1 MGYINYYA
9 TESAYLAD
17 KNSLPKPNVCL
28 ADDTGEVFFNEDNSN
43 EKVITSTT
51 NPGVMAI
58 CYAKGWAAHED
69 YMTAAECAAVTSLD
83 DAFKGS
89 AITSFDELQ
98 YFTGLTG
105 NLYQQF
111 VSCTALTS
119 IIVPEGITSLSWTFR
134 SCSNLKSVHL
144 PNTLT
149 SIGERAFDGCT
160 GLETINLPS
169 SLTSI
174 GEWAFDDC
182 TGLETINIP
191 SSLTLIGGHNDKSFG
206 VRNLTI
212 DSGNTSFVLI
222 GGVMYNTGKTT
233 IYYYIDNLPSYNIE
247 EGVTTVPE
255 DFLDGVTTLNAI
267 TLPSTLTSIPDF
279 TLRTRVS
286 PSITCKATTPPSIGQ
301 QTFYSQP
308 NILPK
313 IYVPAASVSTYQSA
327 TNWSKFTIQAIP
339 E

>member
-9 TESAYLAD
+9 TEAAYLAE

-51 NPGVMAI
+51 NPAVMAI

-69 YMTAAECAAVTSLD
+69 YMTAGECAAVTSLA

-89 AITSFDELQ
+89 AITSFDEFQ

-111 VSCTALTS
+111 VNCTSLTS
-119 IIVPEGITSLSWTFR
+119 IIIPEGITSLSWTFR
-134 SCSNLKSVHL
+134 SCGALKTIHL
-144 PNTLT
+144 PSTLT
-149 SIGERAFDGCT
+149 SIGER
-160 GLETINLPS
+160 GLE
-169 SLTSI
+169 
-174 GEWAFDDC
+174 GC

-191 SSLTLIGGHNDKSFG
+191 PNMTSIGGYNSKAFG

-212 DSGNTSFVLI
+212 ENGNTSFVLI
-222 GGVMYNTGKTT
+222 GGVMYNTAKTS
-233 IYYYIDNLPSYNIE
+233 IYFYVDNLPSYNIE
-247 EGVTTVPE
+247 EGVTTVP
-255 DFLDGVTTLNAI
+255 DGFLDSSATLSSI
-267 TLPSTLTSIPDF
+267 TLPSTLTSIPNY
-279 TLRTRVS
+279 TLRVSRV
-286 PSITCKATTPPSIGQ
+286 IQVTCKATTPPTIGA
-301 QTFYSQP
+301 QTFVTNP
-308 NILPK
+308 NIKPSV
-313 IYVPAASVSTYQSA
+313 YVPAASVSAYQA
-327 TNWSKFTIQAIP
+327 ANYWSTFTIHAIS

>member
-9 TESAYLAD
+9 TEAAYLAE
-17 KNSLPKPNVCL
+17 KNLLPKPNVCL

-43 EKVITSTT
+43 EKVITSTS
-51 NPGVMAI
+51 NPAVMAI

-111 VSCTALTS
+111 ESCTALTS

-134 SCSNLKSVHL
+134 SCDNLKSVHL
-144 PNTLT
+144 PSTFT
-149 SIGERAFDGCT
+149 SIGERAFD
-160 GLETINLPS
+160 N
-169 SLTSI
+169 
-174 GEWAFDDC
+174 C

-191 SSLTLIGGHNDKSFG
+191 SSLTSIGDYNHKSFG

-255 DFLDGVTTLNAI
+255 RFLDDSTGTLDSI
-267 TLPSTLTSIPDF
+267 TLPSTLTSIPDY
-279 TLRTRVS
+279 TIRNLKV
-286 PSITCKATTPPSIGQ
+286 IQVTCKATTPPTIGAH
-301 QTFYSQP
+301 TFIQRP
-308 NILPK
+308 DIKP
-313 IYVPAASVSTYQSA
+313 IVYVPAASVSTYQSA

>member
-51 NPGVMAI
+51 NPAVMAI

-119 IIVPEGITSLSWTFR
+119 IIVPEGITSLSSTFR

-149 SIGERAFDGCT
+149 SIGEKAFENCS
-160 GLETINLPS
+160 N
-169 SLTSI
+169 
-174 GEWAFDDC
+174 
-182 TGLETINIP
+182 LETINIP
-191 SSLTLIGGHNDKSFG
+191 SGLTSIDNYNEESFG

-212 DSGNTSFVLI
+212 ESGNTNFVLI
-222 GGVMYNTGKTT
+222 GGVMYNTEKTS
-233 IYYYIDNLPSYNIE
+233 IYYYIDNLLSYNIE
-247 EGVTTVPE
+247 EGVTTVPKG
-255 DFLDGVTTLNAI
+255 FLDSVTTLNAI
-267 TLPSTLTSIPDF
+267 TLPSTLTSIPNA
-279 TLRTRVS
+279 TLRAKIS
-286 PSITCKATTPPSIGQ
+286 YSITCKATTPPTIGER
-301 QTFYSQP
+301 TFYRNP

-327 TNWSKFTIQAIP
+327 TNWSRFTIQAIP

>member
-28 ADDTGEVFFNEDNSN
+28 ADDTGEIFFNEDNTN
-43 EKVITSTT
+43 EKVITSTS
-51 NPGVMAI
+51 NPAVMAI

-134 SCSNLKSVHL
+134 SCGNLKSVHL

-149 SIGERAFDGCT
+149 SIGERAFENCS
-160 GLETINLPS
+160 N
-169 SLTSI
+169 
-174 GEWAFDDC
+174 
-182 TGLETINIP
+182 LETINIP
-191 SSLTLIGGHNDKSFG
+191 SGLTSIGNYNEDSFG

-212 DSGNTSFVLI
+212 ESGNTNFVLI
-222 GGVMYNTGKTT
+222 GGVMYNTEKTS

-247 EGVTTVPE
+247 EGVTTIPKG
-255 DFLDGVTTLNAI
+255 FLDGANTLSAI
-267 TLPSTLTSIPDF
+267 TLPSTLTSVPDY

-286 PSITCKATTPPSIGQ
+286 PSITCKATTPPLIGANTLYKQ
-301 QTFYSQP
+301 
-308 NILPK
+308 NKLPK

-327 TNWSKFTIQAIP
+327 TNWSRFTIQAIP